1 MKERKVFW
9 WARFIFFSAVA
20 AFFLS
25 FGIEEMARAYKVNH
39 PSEFLAS
46 FFSSSFIILI
56 SGTLLVAFAL
66 KMILRLKGMKREPN
80 HSAFPKE

>member
-1 MKERKVFW
+1 VFW

-20 AFFLS
+20 IFFLE
-25 FGIEEMARAYKVNH
+25 FGIEEMARAYRVKH

-56 SGTLLVAFAL
+56 SGTLLVGFIW
-66 KMILRLKGMKREPN
+66 KMVLRV
-80 HSAFPKE
+80 KEKKAAKEAKVQKK

>member
-1 MKERKVFW
+1 MKAREVFW
-9 WARFIFFSAVA
+9 WARFILFSAVA
-20 AFFLS
+20 AFFLA
-25 FGIEEMARAYKVNH
+25 FGIEEMARSYKVNH

-66 KMILRLKGMKREPN
+66 KMVLRLKGIKKEPN
-80 HSAFPKE
+80 GSASPKE

>member
-1 MKERKVFW
+1 MFW

-20 AFFLS
+20 IFFLE
-25 FGIEEMARAYKVNH
+25 FGIEEMARAYRVKH

-56 SGTLLVAFAL
+56 SGTLLVGFIW
-66 KMILRLKGMKREPN
+66 KMVLRVKEKKWSKEP
-80 HSAFPKE
+80 KIQGG